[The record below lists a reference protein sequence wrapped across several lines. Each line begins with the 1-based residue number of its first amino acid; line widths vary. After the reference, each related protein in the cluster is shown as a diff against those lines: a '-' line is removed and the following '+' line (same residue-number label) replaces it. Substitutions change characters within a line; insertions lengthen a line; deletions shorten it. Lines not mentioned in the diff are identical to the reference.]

1 MTRKNRIFGLIGL
14 LAVVI
19 GFFSK
24 TIYRDFVNLNGIDD
38 YGIAGFLPSYFYVL
52 GFALLM
58 LFRPTKHTKLI
69 VLIVTLSS
77 ILFELKQWNST
88 GKFDLNDILASIAGG
103 ITAILILIFIEK
115 YLNRNKTTRN
125 KKLS

>member
-19 GFFSK
+19 GFLSK
-24 TIYRDFVNLNGIDD
+24 TIYRDFVNLNGIND

-52 GFALLM
+52 GFALL
-58 LFRPTKHTKLI
+58 LLIRPTKYTKLI
-69 VLIVTLSS
+69 VLIITLAS
-77 ILFELKQWNST
+77 ILFELKQWKST

-103 ITAILILIFIEK
+103 ITVILILKFIEK
-115 YLNRNKTTRN
+115 ISEWKQHST
-125 KKLS
+125 